1 MWVSGELNAVAVL
14 PQERK
19 PCPLDR
25 KLGAVSVSNDTVVCL
40 SDHVMFGCS
49 HTCTFYIFC
58 FVITKSC
65 HFHGKFLIQLTV
77 TDEVIWS

>member
-1 MWVSGELNAVAVL
+1 MSRLVA
-14 PQERK
+14 
-19 PCPLDR
+19 
-25 KLGAVSVSNDTVVCL
+25 AT
-40 SDHVMFGCS
+40 HVHFIFFG
-49 HTCTFYIFC
+49 